1 MLQRFSTLFVLFLS
15 SLLTYGQTSPAEI
28 SYSGTPRRYLI
39 TNIEVTG
46 DLNNDPKILANL
58 SGLRVGQE
66 ITVPGDDITKAIK
79 KYWDY
84 GLFSDV
90 KILAKR
96 MEGREI
102 DLEIQLQE
110 RPRLSEMNYFGLK
123 KSEIDAVN
131 EKVAMMRGSQVTPY
145 LVTRAERFIK
155 NHFVEK
161 GFYNTEVT
169 IVQRDDTARVNH
181 VMLDVHVDKKEK
193 VKISY
198 LGFEG
203 NTEFSD
209 NKVNRIMKKT
219 NQRRLLRNF
228 FRTKKFVE
236 DDYRADLD
244 KLIEKYN
251 EKGYRD
257 AYITYD
263 SIARND
269 DNTVD
274 IRIGIEEGNRYFF
287 GDISWVG
294 NSIYPGEYLGQM
306 LRIQKGDVFNQT
318 LLDERLFMDDDAVHN
333 LYMNNG
339 YLFSRIIPVDV
350 AIYNDTVDLEMRIY
364 EGDQASIE
372 RVIIRGNTKTHEHVI
387 RRELRTKPG
396 ELFNKA
402 ALIRT
407 VRELAQMGH
416 FDPEKINPVPLPDPD
431 KGTVDLEYNL
441 EEKANDQVELSGGWG
456 AGMFVGSLGLRFNN
470 FSVRNFFNKE
480 AWRPLPTGD
489 GQTLALRA
497 QTNGKYYQ
505 SYSLSFTEPWLGG
518 KKPNSLSFSLYRTI
532 QTGVSSRYMPNNYYG
547 YSSYGYGYNDP
558 YSMRGDDS
566 RHMKVFGAS
575 LGLGRRLT
583 WPDDFFTL
591 YSELSYTHYDLLDWY
606 FLMQTGQSNNL
617 RLKFVLSRRSIDN
630 PLYTRSGSDF
640 SLGLELTPPY
650 SAFSDKDYSKVT
662 DDQELYRMI
671 EYHKWTF
678 KGGMF
683 KTLDRADKL
692 VLMTRV
698 EGGFLGYYNK
708 YLRSPFEKF
717 TLGGDGMSGYS
728 YYGSETI
735 ALRGYENNSLTATSL
750 VTSAEGTG
758 ARQNGNMYTKMTM
771 ELRYPLTLQPSATV
785 YGLVFMEAGNSWS
798 EFKDYNPFNLHRSAG
813 VGVRIFLPMFGLMGI
828 DWGYGF
834 DEVPGYSGAAGSQF
848 HFVMGQNF

>member
-407 VRELAQMGH
+407 VRELAQLGH

-456 AGMFVGSLGLRFNN
+456 VGMFVGSLGLRFNN

>member
-1 MLQRFSTLFVLFLS
+1 M
-15 SLLTYGQTSPAEI
+15 
-28 SYSGTPRRYLI
+28 
-39 TNIEVTG
+39 
-46 DLNNDPKILANL
+46 
-58 SGLRVGQE
+58 
-66 ITVPGDDITKAIK
+66 
-79 KYWDY
+79 
-84 GLFSDV
+84 
-90 KILAKR
+90 
-96 MEGREI
+96 
-102 DLEIQLQE
+102 
-110 RPRLSEMNYFGLK
+110 
-123 KSEIDAVN
+123 
-131 EKVAMMRGSQVTPY
+131 
-145 LVTRAERFIK
+145 
-155 NHFVEK
+155 
-161 GFYNTEVT
+161 
-169 IVQRDDTARVNH
+169 
-181 VMLDVHVDKKEK
+181 
-193 VKISY
+193 
-198 LGFEG
+198 
-203 NTEFSD
+203 
-209 NKVNRIMKKT
+209 
-219 NQRRLLRNF
+219 
-228 FRTKKFVE
+228 
-236 DDYRADLD
+236 
-244 KLIEKYN
+244 
-251 EKGYRD
+251 
-257 AYITYD
+257 
-263 SIARND
+263 
-269 DNTVD
+269 
-274 IRIGIEEGNRYFF
+274 
-287 GDISWVG
+287 
-294 NSIYPGEYLGQM
+294 
-306 LRIQKGDVFNQT
+306 
-318 LLDERLFMDDDAVHN
+318 
-333 LYMNNG
+333 
-339 YLFSRIIPVDV
+339 
-350 AIYNDTVDLEMRIY
+350 
-364 EGDQASIE
+364 
-372 RVIIRGNTKTHEHVI
+372 
-387 RRELRTKPG
+387 
-396 ELFNKA
+396 
-402 ALIRT
+402 
-407 VRELAQMGH
+407 
-416 FDPEKINPVPLPDPD
+416 
-431 KGTVDLEYNL
+431 
-441 EEKANDQVELSGGWG
+441 
-456 AGMFVGSLGLRFNN
+456 
-470 FSVRNFFNKE
+470 
-480 AWRPLPTGD
+480 
-489 GQTLALRA
+489 
-497 QTNGKYYQ
+497 YYQ
-505 SYSLSFTEPWLGG
+505 S
-518 KKPNSLSFSLYRTI
+518 
-532 QTGVSSRYMPNNYYG
+532 NNYYG

>member
-834 DEVPGYSGAAGSQF
+834 DEVPGYSGAAGSNF